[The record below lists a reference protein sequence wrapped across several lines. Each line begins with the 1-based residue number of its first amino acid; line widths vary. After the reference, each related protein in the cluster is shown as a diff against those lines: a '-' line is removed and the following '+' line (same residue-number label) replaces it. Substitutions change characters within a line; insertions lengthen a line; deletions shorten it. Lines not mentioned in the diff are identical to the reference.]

1 MLDLTL
7 FEETVAN
14 AEAVTEATDESD
26 AKSDSAENEAAEKPD
41 GIPASAEDF
50 YRRVREIKARQY
62 TAQKELVSLMAKR
75 FGVSDSDYEGIKA
88 AIDED
93 IAKSEKSD
101 DISEKLK
108 LWQEREA
115 QVQKLYPDFAL
126 SRELQNRDFFN
137 LCYNGVDV
145 MTAYQVLHFDDIIMA
160 AMNYAISEMRKAD
173 MMRGLSENHRARE
186 GALDDSSRKM
196 RQEKPKLTRKERN
209 ELIRRA
215 ERGETVRL

>member
-14 AEAVTEATDESD
+14 TEVVTEAADELD
-26 AKSDSAENEAAEKPD
+26 TKSDSAENEATEKPD

-62 TAQKELVSLMAKR
+62 TAQKALVSLMAKR

-126 SRELQNRDFFN
+126 SRELCNRDFFN

-160 AMNYAISEMRKAD
+160 AMSYAISEMRKAD

>member
-14 AEAVTEATDESD
+14 AEAVTEATDELD
-26 AKSDSAENEAAEKPD
+26 AKSDSAENEATEKLD

-160 AMNYAISEMRKAD
+160 AMSYAISELKRA
-173 MMRGLSENHRARE
+173 GITNQSSNSRARE

>member
-7 FEETVAN
+7 FEETATDTQV
-14 AEAVTEATDESD
+14 VTETADVSE
-26 AKSDSAENEAAEKPD
+26 AKTESAESKPAEKPD
-41 GIPASAEDF
+41 DAPSSADEF
-50 YRRVREIKARQY
+50 YRRVREIKARQHM
-62 TAQKELVSLMAKR
+62 TEKELVSLMAKR
-75 FGVSDSDYEGIKA
+75 FGVAKGDYEGIKA
-88 AIDED
+88 AIDND
-93 IAKSEKSD
+93 IAKSEKPD

-115 QVQKLYPDFAL
+115 QVQKTYPGFVLAN
-126 SRELQNRDFFN
+126 ELQNRDFFN

-145 MTAYQVLHFDDIIMA
+145 MTAYQVLHFDDIIMV
-160 AMNYAISEMRKAD
+160 AMTYAISEMRKAD
-173 MMRGLSENHRARE
+173 ALRGISENHRARE